1 MNRTATSAMRTRGLC
16 STQRDRPGTG
26 AGSTGRSGSGSP
38 RRVVH
43 VGRPQSDSG
52 FSVGLAQLPTDVR
65 DELIAALQD
74 STDYTEEA
82 GESGQMFS
90 GEVPGGLGTI
100 NVVYIFDEDLWVLAT
115 GGSDIGP
122 MKTLAWEV
130 HKDRHTP
137 PKGG

>member
-1 MNRTATSAMRTRGLC
+1 MIDQAPGPEAQAAAEQAVRGVSC
-16 STQRDRPGTG
+16 MW
-26 AGSTGRSGSGSP
+26 A
-38 RRVVH
+38 V
-43 VGRPQSDSG
+43 PQSDSG

-137 PKGG
+137 RKGG

>member
-1 MNRTATSAMRTRGLC
+1 MRR
-16 STQRDRPGTG
+16 RRH
-26 AGSTGRSGSGSP
+26 P
-38 RRVVH
+38 RRLPH
-43 VGRPQSDSG
+43 NQDRG
-52 FSVGLAQLPTDVR
+52 FR
-65 DELIAALQD
+65 DA